1 MGAKG
6 IARGHEVVD
15 DRHGE
20 GEERERERKRVGT
33 PRWWGTVRVCGR
45 VQERGGEA
53 TATAG
58 RERRGESEQTTGKKS
73 AASKA
78 APPRL
83 NFRIYRTKIVV

>member
-1 MGAKG
+1 MT
-6 IARGHEVVD
+6 IATVKEKRE
-15 DRHGE
+15 RE
-20 GEERERERKRVGT
+20 RERERERKRVGT

-53 TATAG
+53 NSNG
-58 RERRGESEQTTGKKS
+58 REGTTGESEQTTGKKS

>member
-6 IARGHEVVD
+6 IVRGHEVVTIATVKEK
-15 DRHGE
+15 RE
-20 GEERERERKRVGT
+20 KEKEREWEHHG
-33 PRWWGTVRVCGR
+33 
-45 VQERGGEA
+45 GGEPSECA
-53 TATAG
+53 VVSKKEVEKRTATAERG
-58 RERRGESEQTTGKKS
+58 RRGESEQTTGKKS